1 MKRLAIAL
9 VLMMATEGYAQ
20 WTDPFGNSY
29 LPDSSESGSDYW
41 ERKARERKEAFE
53 QMEEDFARQQQNITN
68 QQIQQY
74 IREQRER
81 QEDMDYQRQM
91 RELGTT
97 GR

>member
-20 WTDPFGNSY
+20 WEDDPFVPIP
-29 LPDSSESGSDYW
+29 LIPQQKSEGIFEKMD
-41 ERKARERKEAFE
+41 REQRQRFHE
-53 QMEEDFARQQQNITN
+53 MEEDFARQDQENTN
-68 QQIQQY
+68 YQIREY